1 MAQAQRKARVTVV
14 GTSHIR
20 RLRDALDSATDK
32 RMEANFGVSQVDIN
46 YVCGGGWT
54 LDSVCARQATI
65 TESRPDFIL
74 IKAGSNDLAQVE
86 LVDSI
91 KVANQLIE
99 LARSLCI
106 SSGARSAIICELTQR
121 SVGRYLRSPHQVQ
134 IYNER
139 IRLANR
145 FLREVL
151 SLEPNLIF
159 WRHKAMSASVEHL
172 VCRDGTHFNALGQYL
187 LYKSIRGAII
197 YAAKS
202 AGLSSPK

>member
-1 MAQAQRKARVTVV
+1 MSV
-14 GTSHIR
+14 GV
-20 RLRDALDSATDK
+20 DA
-32 RMEANFGVSQVDIN
+32 
-46 YVCGGGWT
+46 CT
-54 LDSVCARQATI
+54 LDSVRARQATI

-74 IKAGSNDLAQVE
+74 IKVWSNDLAQVG

-99 LARSLCI
+99 LARSLCK

-121 SVGRYLRSPHQVQ
+121 SVRRYLHSPHQVQ

-151 SLEPNLIF
+151 SLEPKLIF

-172 VCRDGTHFNALGQYL
+172 TCRDGTHFNALGQYL
-187 LYKSIRGAII
+187 LYKSIRGVSI

-202 AGLSSPK
+202 AGFPSPK